1 MRLQFIIPALV
12 IPVLL
17 MGQEQRWVRLYD
29 GIGGFDDMGGASQAP
44 DSSYR
49 TAIVYNSGSIGYI
62 KTIGVGPDGSWL
74 WSTTITD
81 TTGRFTGGLSR
92 CLLRRDDNTWLLALG
107 GIPNGS
113 TQENGVLYCLSADG
127 DSLWSRWYSSPLSYG
142 FMGMTLTSQGGAAL
156 VGYEDGP
163 LSGSKLVRVDAN
175 GDTLW
180 TKRLWNAQLQT
191 QKLFS
196 VDTMSDG
203 GFLLGGYRYV
213 QGSSYDMLVIRTN
226 DLGQLLWQR
235 TYGSPS
241 YDSPAHVSALSDGSI
256 GIAGGEQQFPLGN
269 SRPVYYRTAPNGIQ
283 HLVSFDPMWM
293 DAGAY
298 YTRPIE
304 LSDGHV
310 VIGGYREVNNFN
322 RGILVRLDLDGN
334 VVWNRH
340 FQTGNHHH
348 IIHGL
353 ERTLDGGFLLSG
365 TAYDSLGISVDGWL
379 LKVDSFGCVVPG
391 CQSLTGLL
399 EQEIAHSQVLS
410 VRPNPII
417 RSNGTTELMVEVML
431 APDQAGRGPFKLVF
445 TATTGTVVHQVAFN
459 GLNTTLRLPEHLSA
473 GLYHVHLMAG
483 SRWIDG
489 SKLVVD

>member
-1 MRLQFIIPALV
+1 ML
-12 IPVLL
+12 PVLL
-17 MGQEQRWVRLYD
+17 SAQVQRWVRLYD
-29 GIGGFDDMGGASQAP
+29 GVGGSDDMGGAAQAP

-49 TAIVYNSGSIGYI
+49 TAILYNSGSAGNI

-92 CLLRRDDNTWLLALG
+92 CLMRREDGSWLLALRG
-107 GIPNGS
+107 VPNGS

-127 DSLWSRWYSSPLSYG
+127 DSLWSRWYGSPHSDG
-142 FMGMTLTSQGGAAL
+142 FMGMTLTDQGGAAL
-156 VGYEDGP
+156 IGYEDGP
-163 LSGSKLVRVDAN
+163 LNGSKLVRVDAN

-180 TKRLWNAQLQT
+180 TKRFWNAQLQT
-191 QKLFS
+191 QKLYS
-196 VDTMSDG
+196 VDTMPDG
-203 GFLLGGYRYV
+203 GFLLGGYRYIL
-213 QGSSYDMLVIRTN
+213 GSFNDMLVIRTN
-226 DLGQLLWQR
+226 SLGQLLWQR

-241 YDSPAHVSALSDGSI
+241 YDSPAHVSALADGSI
-256 GIAGGEQQFPLGN
+256 GFAGSEQQFPLTP

-298 YTRPIE
+298 YTRPVE
-304 LSDGHV
+304 MSNGDV
-310 VIGGYREVNNFN
+310 VIGGYREVNNIN
-322 RGILVRLDLDGN
+322 RGILVRVDHDGH

-340 FQTGNHHH
+340 YQTGNHQHL
-348 IIHGL
+348 IHGL

-399 EQEIAHSQVLS
+399 EQEVERSTFLS
-410 VRPNPII
+410 VRPNPLL
-417 RSNGTTELMVEVML
+417 RSNASTELMVDVRS
-431 APDQAGRGPFKLVF
+431 APDRAATGPFKLVF
-445 TATTGTVVHQVAFN
+445 TSSTGAVVHQVTFS
-459 GLNTTLRLPEHLSA
+459 GLSTTLRLPEHLSS
-473 GLYHVHLMAG
+473 GLYHMHLMAG

-489 SKLVVD
+489 SRLVVE